1 MKTLDESSNGKI
13 PKKEFWEAIV
23 EISDKNK
30 VDIDIVALTNSIYG
44 ANKNKLGRKE
54 IRNALNINSDMLQY
68 VLAEPI

>member
-1 MKTLDESSNGKI
+1 MKKLDESSSGKI

-44 ANKNKLGRKE
+44 ANKNELGRKE
-54 IRNALNINSDMLQY
+54 IRNALNINSEMLQY